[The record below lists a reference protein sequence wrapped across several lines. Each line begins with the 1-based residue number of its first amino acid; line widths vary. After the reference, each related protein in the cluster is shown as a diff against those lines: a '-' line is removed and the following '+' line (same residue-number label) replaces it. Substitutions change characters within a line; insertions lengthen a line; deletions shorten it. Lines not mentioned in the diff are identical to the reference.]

1 MQITKQNKKALPHH
15 LEGRGKYTGGPG
27 CLHDVHRASLNIGDY
42 AYLLKD
48 GGKWGLFIPYAA
60 SPSLMLIQ
68 PVLFTSI

>member
-1 MQITKQNKKALPHH
+1 MQITKQNKKELPHH